1 MTHIALQSSIAKIL
15 TMRLTSEIHLLVG
28 NAEFWEGG
36 RMRIRS
42 AVCAVA
48 FLAVSTA
55 DASAFSMSFRWCGL
69 SSPVF
74 SLSGVPKETTTL
86 QFHMVD
92 LDVPSYNH
100 GGGTVAYKGQSTVAC
115 GALTNY
121 SPPSPPSGSH
131 SYQITATAFGSGN
144 VNLGTASF
152 TRKFP
157 EK

>member
-1 MTHIALQSSIAKIL
+1 
-15 TMRLTSEIHLLVG
+15 
-28 NAEFWEGG
+28 
-36 RMRIRS
+36 MRIRL
-42 AVCAVA
+42 ALCVAA
-48 FLAVSTA
+48 FLATNAA

-69 SSPVF
+69 GSPVF
-74 SLSGVPKETTTL
+74 SLNGVPKGTTTL

-100 GGGTVAYKGQSTVAC
+100 GGGTVAYKGQSTIAC

-131 SYQITATAFGSGN
+131 SYQITVTALGSGN
-144 VNLGTASF
+144 SNLGAATF
-152 TRKFP
+152 MRKFP

>member
-1 MTHIALQSSIAKIL
+1 
-15 TMRLTSEIHLLVG
+15 
-28 NAEFWEGG
+28 
-36 RMRIRS
+36 MRIRL
-42 AVCAVA
+42 ALCAAA
-48 FLAVSTA
+48 FLAFSTA
-55 DASAFSMSFRWCGL
+55 NASAFSMSFRWCGS

-74 SLSGVPKETTTL
+74 SLSDVPKGTTML

-92 LDVPSYNH
+92 LDVPTYNH
-100 GGGTVAYKGQSTVAC
+100 GGGDVAYKGQSSVPC

-131 SYQITATAFGSGN
+131 SYQMIVTAIGSGN
-144 VNLGTASF
+144 DNLGSATF

>member
-1 MTHIALQSSIAKIL
+1 MLSRLAL
-15 TMRLTSEIHLLVG
+15 
-28 NAEFWEGG
+28 
-36 RMRIRS
+36 
-42 AVCAVA
+42 CAAA
-48 FLAVSTA
+48 FFVIGTA
-55 DASAFSMSFRWCGL
+55 DASAFGMSFRWCGL
-69 SSPVF
+69 GSPVF
-74 SLSGVPKETTTL
+74 SLSGVPKGTTTL

-100 GGGTVAYKGQSTVAC
+100 GGGTVPYKGQASVAC

-131 SYQITATAFGSGN
+131 SYQINVTAFGPGN
-144 VNLGTASF
+144 TSLGTASS